1 MKPALPA
8 LPRLRTAV
16 GIACVVLATAA
27 SIAAQFIPR
36 SIEELTAEATCVVH
50 GRVEAVE
57 VLPGSDGAPFTRV
70 ELAVE
75 STWKGSST
83 HRIVV
88 TQAGGTLGSRRVV
101 VSGEA
106 TYLPGEEVVVFLV
119 ANPRGEW
126 LTCGMTQGK
135 FSVRREE
142 SQVWVAHPF
151 IGGSPKPGGF
161 RPAHLLPLS
170 LADLHKRVTAV
181 KP

>member
-1 MKPALPA
+1 MKPL
-8 LPRLRTAV
+8 LLHLRTAV
-16 GIACVVLATAA
+16 GIACIFLAAAA

-36 SIEELTAEATCVVH
+36 SVEELTTEATCVVH

-57 VLPGSDGAPFTRV
+57 VLAGSDGAPFTRV

-83 HRIVV
+83 PRIVV

-106 TYLPGEEVVVFLV
+106 TYLPGEEVVAFLV

-126 LTCGMTQGK
+126 LTCGMAQGK

-142 SQVWVAHPF
+142 SQAWVANPF
-151 IGGSPKPGGF
+151 VGGSPQPGSF

-170 LADLHKRVTAV
+170 LADLQKRVNAV